1 MSTTQPARFA
11 PRRPESIMKALP
23 FWKSVRHACGSAAR
37 REARQARNPKRRP
50 PARPARPFGLPPG
63 GLPLSEMIG
72 PPLAL
77 LAMGALLFA
86 FAVITP

>member
-1 MSTTQPARFA
+1 MRLMAEAEAEGSPASPA
-11 PRRPESIMKALP
+11 SPQS
-23 FWKSVRHACGSAAR
+23 
-37 REARQARNPKRRP
+37 QTP

>member
-11 PRRPESIMKALP
+11 PRRPEIDHESLAFLEERKARL
-23 FWKSVRHACGSAAR
+23 RQRCAEGSPASP
-37 REARQARNPKRRP
+37 QSQTP

>member
-23 FWKSVRHACGSAAR
+23 FWKSVRARLRQRCAEGSPASP
-37 REARQARNPKRRP
+37 QSQTP